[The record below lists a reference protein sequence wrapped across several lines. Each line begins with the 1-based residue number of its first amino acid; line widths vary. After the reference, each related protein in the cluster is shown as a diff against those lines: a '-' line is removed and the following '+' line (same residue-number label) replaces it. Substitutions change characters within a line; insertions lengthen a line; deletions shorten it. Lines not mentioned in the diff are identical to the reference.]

1 MEVISL
7 PNSKTV
13 TFANQF
19 MFKLNRKNGNVCPTP
34 SLPPTSVLRIL
45 RPLLRATKSAV
56 KLQFLSQ
63 PLEITSDAAI
73 PTSGKHMK
81 TATASDV
88 LHLLDSLSLRVPSDI
103 YTSLIKECTAIR
115 DSAGAL
121 QLHAHIKRSR
131 LKPTLNLINRLLLMH
146 VSCGHLETARQL
158 FDQMTLKDFNSWAN
172 MIVAYIDTG
181 EYEEGIALFVQ
192 MQNYISMLKFPA
204 WIVVCILKV
213 CVLTRN
219 VALGKQVHGQLLKL
233 GATDNL
239 FLSGSII
246 NFYGRLKCLDDARS
260 VFDQLSCR
268 NTVIWTEKIVNSCR
282 EGQFVEAIHDFNE
295 MSREGIK
302 RDSFTFSSVLKACS
316 QLHDDGKCGCQVHAS
331 AIKLGLEFDAF
342 VQCGLIDMY
351 GKCGLLPDA
360 EREFEAVC
368 DKKNSACWNA
378 MLMGYVHNG
387 VCVEAIKFL
396 YKMKEVGIKVQESLV
411 DEVRIACSSSTLT
424 RELGKQTD
432 RCTAEE

>member
-7 PNSKTV
+7 SNSKTV
-13 TFANQF
+13 TFASQF
-19 MFKLNRKNGNVCPTP
+19 IFKSNPKNRNICPTP
-34 SLPPTSVLRIL
+34 SLPPTSVLRIM
-45 RPLLRATKSAV
+45 RPLLRATKPAV

-73 PTSGKHMK
+73 PTSRKHMK

-146 VSCGHLETARQL
+146 VSCGHLETTRQL
-158 FDQMTLKDFNSWAN
+158 FDQMTLRDFNSWAI

-192 MQNYISMLKFPA
+192 MQNYISMSKFPA

-239 FLSGSII
+239 SLSGSII

-282 EGQFVEAIHDFNE
+282 EGLFVEAIHDFNE

-342 VQCGLIDMY
+342 VQCGLIHMY

-368 DKKNSACWNA
+368 DKTNNACWNA

-396 YKMKEVGIKVQESLV
+396 YKMKEVGIKVQESLI

-424 RELGKQTD
+424 RELSKQTD
-432 RCTAEE
+432 RCTDEE